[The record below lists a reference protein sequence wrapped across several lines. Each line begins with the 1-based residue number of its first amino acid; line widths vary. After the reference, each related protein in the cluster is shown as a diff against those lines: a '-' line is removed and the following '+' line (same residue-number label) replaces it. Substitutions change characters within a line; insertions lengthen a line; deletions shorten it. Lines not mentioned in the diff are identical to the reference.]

1 MQILMNV
8 SKKDFFHIVQ
18 TYIDC
23 TVGKVMSSGDKHGI
37 NSVRH
42 KRERGRDSHFSKR
55 NIPVG
60 GNALPSMI
68 LQ

>member
-8 SKKDFFHIVQ
+8 SKKDFFYIVQ
-18 TYIDC
+18 IDC

-55 NIPVG
+55 NIPAG
-60 GNALPSMI
+60 GNAPPSTI

>member
-18 TYIDC
+18 SYIDSK
-23 TVGKVMSSGDKHGI
+23 VGKVMSSGDKHGI

-42 KRERGRDSHFSKR
+42 KRERGRDSHFSQR
-55 NIPVG
+55 NIPAG
-60 GNALPSMI
+60 GNAPPSMI